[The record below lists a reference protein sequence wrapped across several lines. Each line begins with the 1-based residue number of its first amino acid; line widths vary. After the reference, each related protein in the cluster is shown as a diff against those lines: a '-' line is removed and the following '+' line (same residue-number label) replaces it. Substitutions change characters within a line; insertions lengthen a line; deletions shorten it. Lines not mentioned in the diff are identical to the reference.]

1 MKQFGFT
8 LITILFLGLLGYG
21 GYFAIASLKDPKIYV
36 SDSGERIG
44 DLHRVATTTDD
55 GAEKSIY
62 ELNLDLAEK
71 TASTTEQVLAATSST
86 ATPSTSLVGR
96 LETLISKNIVLKRGS
111 KGDDVGTI
119 QMFMNEHYSKQ
130 SKIDNDFGPRLETDV
145 KKFQAEHKIST
156 TGQLGPQTQKK
167 MLEIAKK
174 Q

>member
-21 GYFAIASLKDPKIYV
+21 GYFAIASLKDPKMYV

-55 GAEKSIY
+55 GAEKSVY

-86 ATPSTSLVGR
+86 ATPKSSLIER
-96 LETLISKNIVLKRGS
+96 LETLVSKNIVLKRGS

-119 QMFMNEHYSKQ
+119 QMFMNEYYNKSL
-130 SKIDNDFGPRLETDV
+130 KIDNDFGVRLEADV
-145 KKFQAEHKIST
+145 KKFQTENNIRS
-156 TGQLGPQTQKK
+156 TGQLGPQTQEK
-167 MLEIAKK
+167 MLELARKL
-174 Q
+174 